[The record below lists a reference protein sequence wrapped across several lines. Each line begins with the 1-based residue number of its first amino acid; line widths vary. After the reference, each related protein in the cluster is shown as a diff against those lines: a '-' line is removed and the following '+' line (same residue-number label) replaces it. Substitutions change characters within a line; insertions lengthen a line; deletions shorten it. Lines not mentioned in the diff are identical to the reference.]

1 MRTIRSFI
9 IVACGCIAVTACSTL
24 SKYKPVEEVSP
35 TLYGDVAGADTE
47 QSIANFSW
55 QEVFTDPLLQNFIHT
70 ALQNNL
76 DLKIAQEHINQ
87 AQAQLLGAKLAYI
100 PTLSVTPYD
109 EAVFSG
115 SKLGT
120 AKNNFDISIS
130 STWQLNIFS
139 LINNQ
144 KSAQASVEQMKDYR
158 QAVQSQVVA
167 SVANTYYSLLMLD
180 AQLVTAQGMQDD
192 WRESV
197 EVVIALKEAGLADQ
211 VAVSQYE
218 ANLNS
223 INITVTN
230 LLVQIKAAEN
240 AMNLLL
246 AREPG
251 GAVPRGNLI
260 DQQMPENIGAGV
272 PALMLTLRP
281 DVRAAQRDL
290 ELAHYARR
298 GALLN
303 FFPKLSIKGEGTI
316 LTPLV
321 DVAASLAAPILTAGK
336 NRAAY
341 NAAKSKQ
348 EETKLAFTQTLL
360 AAGKEVNDAFLEYE
374 NCLKLK
380 DEYVGRAMSLDQA
393 RKDTE
398 YLMRNS
404 LDKTYLD
411 VLYANTNFLDAQLN
425 AIANRTKML
434 QSVVTLYAALGGGA
448 I

>member
-1 MRTIRSFI
+1 MRKIRI
-9 IVACGCIAVTACSTL
+9 IIMACGCMAVSACSTL
-24 SKYKPVEEVSP
+24 GKYKPVEEVSP
-35 TLYGDVAGADTE
+35 TLYGDVTGADSQ

-55 QEVFTDPLLQNFIHT
+55 KEIFTDP
-70 ALQNNL
+70 ALQDIIGIALENNL

-87 AQAQLLGAKLAYI
+87 AKAQLTGAKLAYI

-115 SKLGT
+115 RDLGT
-120 AKNNFDISIS
+120 VSNSYDFNIS
-130 STWQLNIFS
+130 STWQLNIFR

-144 KSAQASVEQMKDYR
+144 KSAQASVEQMEDYR
-158 QAVQSQVVA
+158 QAVRSQVVA

-180 AQLVTAQGMQDD
+180 AQLVTAAGMQDD
-192 WRESV
+192 WRKSV

-230 LLVQIKAAEN
+230 LLEQIKAAEN
-240 AMNLLL
+240 ALNLLL

-251 GAVPRGNLI
+251 SAIPRGDLI
-260 DQQMPENIGAGV
+260 SQHVPENIALGV

-290 ELAHYARR
+290 ELAHYASR

-303 FFPKLSIKGEGTI
+303 FFPQLSISGAGTV

-321 DVAASLAAPILTAGK
+321 DVAASLAVPILSAGK
-336 NRAAY
+336 NKAAY
-341 NAAKSKQ
+341 KAAMSRQ
-348 EETKLAFTQTLL
+348 EETRLAFTQTLL
-360 AAGKEVNDAFLEYE
+360 GAGKEVSDAYLEYE
-374 NCLKLK
+374 NCVKLK
-380 DEYVGRAMSLDQA
+380 DEYIGRAQSLDRA

-434 QSVVTLYAALGGGA
+434 QSVVTLYTALGGGA